1 MEQRGY
7 YTIYNNIIYD
17 LCIEVLYMKLVHKLL
32 KNSALV
38 SFIFT
43 VYTSKCI
50 IIAFNAKIN
59 IKNGYWIFLSQ
70 KN

>member
-1 MEQRGY
+1 
-7 YTIYNNIIYD
+7 
-17 LCIEVLYMKLVHKLL
+17 MKLVHKLL